1 MNDHD
6 LDLGPARHES
16 PTDQR
21 QILCLS
27 GGGYRGLYTALVLE
41 APEQRAGRRLAD
53 VFDVL
58 AGTSIGAL
66 IAAALALRL
75 PAADIRSE
83 IETRGPAIFDR
94 RLRLGTVRLP
104 LRRPF
109 RGLLAARYSQ
119 KPLREAIDAIFGS
132 SADQPLSRVAT
143 PLVVSAVDARTG
155 SPQLLLSAGL
165 AGKRASE
172 LPLRD
177 ALLATSAAPTY
188 FPPHRFRDRV
198 LVDGGLVA
206 NAPDLVAVTETVRNL
221 GCDLQ
226 QVRAL
231 SVGTAGAPREA
242 PPTSAAPGLVGWLVR
257 HGLVQPTLS
266 AQERLAVDQCAVL
279 LGDRYL
285 RLDHAPAVG
294 EPRLGLE
301 DADAASADAL
311 ERAAATTIA
320 SFSGSNRAAVRRFL
334 AHASLGPRRPPVALP

>member
-1 MNDHD
+1 MNDRD

-41 APEQRAGRRLAD
+41 ALEQRAGRRLAD

-132 SADQPLSRVAT
+132 T
-143 PLVVSAVDARTG
+143 PINRL
-155 SPQLLLSAGL
+155 
-165 AGKRASE
+165 K
-172 LPLRD
+172 
-177 ALLATSAAPTY
+177 
-188 FPPHRFRDRV
+188 RFR
-198 LVDGGLVA
+198 
-206 NAPDLVAVTETVRNL
+206 
-221 GCDLQ
+221 
-226 QVRAL
+226 RAK
-231 SVGTAGAPREA
+231 
-242 PPTSAAPGLVGWLVR
+242 SAI
-257 HGLVQPTLS
+257 
-266 AQERLAVDQCAVL
+266 LAIPS
-279 LGDRYL
+279 
-285 RLDHAPAVG
+285 PA
-294 EPRLGLE
+294 
-301 DADAASADAL
+301 
-311 ERAAATTIA
+311 
-320 SFSGSNRAAVRRFL
+320 
-334 AHASLGPRRPPVALP
+334 